1 MLNFVYCL
9 DENYNEQCL
18 NSIYSILNYSNTECS
33 FYIIHKSPSTL
44 EPLNKKILNHDNL
57 KEIVFKKFNDSVIDF
72 VNLEKVHVT
81 EASYYRL
88 FISKY
93 VPEDISKI
101 VYIDPDVVC
110 LKQFNYEILNSMKI
124 MEEKNYNLAAVTE
137 NPYELNQNNAYRLNL
152 KNEKYFNA
160 GVLIINLSNWRELN
174 IIEKFSELLKTNK
187 DRLELH
193 DQDILNIFYDGNYLE
208 IDKGLNFTVP
218 GGGEKYLEKI
228 REYDFEN
235 IIFLHYSGNK
245 KPWQFKGVLHE
256 AGEYYREA
264 YERLYQKKYHL
275 TDSSKKNSLRLLLK
289 IILDKRF
296 KKLKYPYHF
305 IYYFFR
311 NLIKIK

>member
-110 LKQFNYEILNSMKI
+110 LKQFNHEIVNSMKI

-218 GGGEKYLEKI
+218 GGGEKYLKKI
-228 REYDFEN
+228 KEYDFEN

-275 TDSSKKNSLRLLLK
+275 TDSSKK
-289 IILDKRF
+289 IV
-296 KKLKYPYHF
+296 
-305 IYYFFR
+305 
-311 NLIKIK
+311 

>member
-18 NSIYSILNYSNTECS
+18 NSIYSILNYTNTECS
-33 FYIIHKSPSTL
+33 FYIIHQSPNTL
-44 EPLNKKILNHDNL
+44 EPINKKILKHKNL
-57 KEIVFKKFNDSVIDF
+57 KELVIKKFNDSVNNF
-72 VNLEKVHVT
+72 VNLERVHVT

-93 VPEDISKI
+93 LPKDISKI
-101 VYIDPDVVC
+101 VYIDPDVIC
-110 LKQFNYEILNSMKI
+110 LKKFNNLIVNSMKI

-137 NPYELNQNNAYRLNL
+137 DPYELNQNNARRLNL

-160 GVLIINLSNWRELN
+160 GVLIINVSNWREEN

-193 DQDILNIFYDGNYLE
+193 DQDILNIFYDGFYLE
-208 IDKGLNFTVP
+208 LDKGLNFTVP
-218 GGGEKYLEKI
+218 GDGERYLKKI
-228 REYDFEN
+228 NDYKFEN
-235 IIFLHYSGNK
+235 ITFLHYSGNK
-245 KPWQFKGVLHE
+245 KPWQLKGILHE
-256 AGEYYREA
+256 AGEYYRES
-264 YERLYQKKYHL
+264 YEKLYQKKYHI
-275 TDSSKKNSLRLLLK
+275 TDTSKKNSFRLFLK
-289 IILDKRF
+289 LILEKRINE
-296 KKLKYPYHF
+296 LKYPFHF